1 MMLREKIDR
10 LMKNAKIATYKEL
23 LRRIYKQFGEDSA
36 YEKAERDK
44 GNFTKMLNGER
55 ELNSKYYV
63 PIERIFDIRIHIGVA
78 EKATIT
84 KMTNIRYYNDLRLA
98 CLFIVKSLHR

>member
-1 MMLREKIDR
+1 
-10 LMKNAKIATYKEL
+10 MKNAKIATYKEL
-23 LRRIYKQFGEDSA
+23 LRRIYKQLGEDSA

-63 PIERIFDIRIHIGVA
+63 PIERIFDIRIADLLSDDAHIKPSFRNRG
-78 EKATIT
+78 
-84 KMTNIRYYNDLRLA
+84 
-98 CLFIVKSLHR
+98 